1 MVATVAR
8 TTNPL
13 PWWFGPMKK
22 LCYWPVDTKVAKSCP
37 EQVLVRTV
45 LEHPAVQGLESQLLV
60 DTDGVLKP
68 SSYFIKGYSD
78 MVYYR
83 SSLENGSDQLIVT
96 LDTLSIYPSV
106 HKQLIR
112 TLFVARIVQYS
123 KWTKKYHVF
132 NEN

>member
-1 MVATVAR
+1 M
-8 TTNPL
+8 
-13 PWWFGPMKK
+13 
-22 LCYWPVDTKVAKSCP
+22 AKSCP

-68 SSYFIKGYSD
+68 SIYLIEGYSD

-83 SSLENGSDQLIVT
+83 PSLAKGSDQFIVT
-96 LDTLSIYPSV
+96 LDTLSIYHSV
-106 HKQLIR
+106 NKQLIR

-123 KWTKKYHVF
+123 K
-132 NEN
+132 